1 MPLKSVAKCYR
12 GGINYREVFTL
23 RRVTTVLTTV
33 IAFINLRKLMCNG
46 FFLAILMPILEL

>member
-12 GGINYREVFTL
+12 GGINYREGFIL

-33 IAFINLRKLMCNG
+33 IAFINLYKLMCNG